1 MDADMTTIQL
11 LVNRQAD
18 AEAFSELLPSDYEIR
33 NNPEIRDADLYLI
46 EAHLLSEYETALRD
60 RIDEAHPLFCP
71 VIVVQ
76 GPDTRS
82 PPFLTVDSE
91 TELSV
96 VDDILQAP
104 VTQQRLRK
112 RVESLLQRREQSE
125 EMHEQLLEL
134 ERMNQQRER
143 IASVLAH
150 DLRNPLQAADGRA
163 NILQRENTDD
173 VLEGD
178 IEALVQAIERI
189 DNLTED
195 MALLLQS
202 DTPENKQT
210 EIRFEKLVRDAWKT
224 TSGAEDGATLETD
237 GLDEM
242 TVYGVR
248 DRLLR
253 VFENL
258 FRNAIVHG
266 GTPITIRVGA
276 LDGGFYV
283 EDDGAGIPP
292 EKRDEVFREGYSTR
306 GSENETGL
314 GLSIIQNV
322 IERHGWE
329 IMLTGSDDGGARFEV
344 SIE

>member
-33 NNPEIRDADLYLI
+33 DDPEIRDADLYLI
-46 EAHLLSEYETALRD
+46 EAHLLPEYETALRD

-76 GPDTRS
+76 EPETRS
-82 PPFLTVDSE
+82 PPSLTVDSE

-143 IASVLAH
+143 IASVFAH

-163 NILQRENTDD
+163 KILQRENTDD
-173 VLEGD
+173 ALEGD

-195 MALLLQS
+195 MTLLLQS
-202 DTPENKQT
+202 DTPENEQT
-210 EIRFEKLVRDAWKT
+210 EIRFEELVRDAWKT
-224 TSGAEDGATLETD
+224 TSGAEDGTTLETD

-242 TVYGVR
+242 TVWGVR

-276 LDGGFYV
+276 LDDGFYV

-306 GSENETGL
+306 ESENETGL

-329 IMLTGSDDGGARFEV
+329 ITLTGSDDGGARFEV